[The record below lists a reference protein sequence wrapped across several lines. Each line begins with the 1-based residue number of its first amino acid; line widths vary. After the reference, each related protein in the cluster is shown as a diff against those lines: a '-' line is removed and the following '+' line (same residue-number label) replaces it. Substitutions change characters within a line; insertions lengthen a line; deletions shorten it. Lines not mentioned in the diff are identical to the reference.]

1 MDRLTVNYGKSF
13 KPFRYA
19 MKDGSEGEIDMKTCY
34 KGYGPGMICRGK
46 KYEEGHVYEEG
57 YAEACECGMHFCKD
71 PFYVLDYYG
80 LVNENG
86 EFNEFSTVEPLSA
99 SLPSSD
105 GKKFCTRKLK
115 IGAKLST
122 SEFIKV
128 CVDYM
133 IKNRSA
139 VEGTGG
145 SSTKIVNGVN
155 YEWISCSMNYAQIGS
170 RGSYARICSNGEG
183 STICSSGYHAKIIS
197 HGTHSMIG
205 SNGCNSR
212 ICNSG
217 EKAVIASIGNYA
229 QISSS
234 GDYALICS
242 SGNYSRVCNI
252 GDFAR
257 INSSGDCA
265 VIMCAGHHDMVKA
278 KKGSFITLA
287 EWENSDDGRRIPIHV
302 ATKQVDGEEIK
313 EDTFYMLQDGEFAE
327 VEDE

>member
-1 MDRLTVNYGKSF
+1 
-13 KPFRYA
+13 
-19 MKDGSEGEIDMKTCY
+19 MKTCY

-46 KYEEGHVYEEG
+46 KYEEGHVYEEE
-57 YAEACECGMHFCKD
+57 YAEPCWRGMHFCD
-71 PFYVLDYYG
+71 NPFHVLDYYG

-99 SLPSSD
+99 ALSSCD

-115 IGAKLST
+115 IGAKLSA

-133 IKNRSA
+133 IKTTTKQVDRRRSR
-139 VEGTGG
+139 G
-145 SSTKIVNGVN
+145 SSTRIVSGVN
-155 YEWISCSMNYAQIGS
+155 YERISCSMNYAQIGS

-257 INSSGDCA
+257 VNSSGDGA

-287 EWENSDDGRRIPIHV
+287 EWENRDDGRRIPIHV
-302 ATKQVDGEEIK
+302 AIKQVDGEEIK
-313 EDTFYMLQDGEFAE
+313 EDTFYMLQDGEFVE
-327 VEDE
+327 VEGE